1 MKLSRTPLAASLFA
15 AASFTALLST
25 SRAATYVEGTTD
37 AGQTLA
43 TAANAGAATGF
54 SGTLSFAYDTDLYM
68 FTIATAGTYTFSDV
82 GGTVDN
88 SETGPLDTAI
98 SLFKG
103 DGTALI
109 TDDDANGSTVESA
122 FTTALTAGTYYFGIT
137 SSGNDA
143 INSNSQLL
151 FNGYP
156 GGDTTATRTAAAGVN
171 PTTLSNFNSQS
182 YTTDIGTYNV
192 TITNAV
198 PEPSTWATLTL
209 GSVAAGFTILRRRS
223 SRA

>member
-1 MKLSRTPLAASLFA
+1 M
-15 AASFTALLST
+15 ST

-103 DGTALI
+103 DGTALV
-109 TDDDANGSTVESA
+109 TDDDANGSTIESA
-122 FTTALTAGTYYFGIT
+122 FTTALTVGTYYFGIT
-137 SSGNDA
+137 SLATKRSIA
-143 INSNSQLL
+143 
-151 FNGYP
+151 
-156 GGDTTATRTAAAGVN
+156 TASSFSTVIQ
-171 PTTLSNFNSQS
+171 P
-182 YTTDIGTYNV
+182 V
-192 TITNAV
+192 T
-198 PEPSTWATLTL
+198 
-209 GSVAAGFTILRRRS
+209 RRR
-223 SRA
+223 RALPPQA